1 MRFVLLLLSF
11 LSFSVVQ
18 APANDSTDIV
28 TGQLRPGWR
37 LADGTHM
44 AALHLR
50 LAPGWKTYWR
60 APGDAGIPPVF
71 DWRGTRNLKAVEV
84 LWPAP
89 VIFHQSGLRSV
100 GYVDEVVIPLRIDLA
115 DPTRDARLRAIVDI
129 GVCEDVCVPM
139 RLRVSAELPASGGRL
154 DGAIAA
160 ALADQPIS
168 ADEAGVGPVRCRI
181 TALDDGMR
189 LVAQIPLPPS
199 MPAMD
204 AVIETADPYVWV
216 AEPQVLRD
224 GRMMTATT
232 DLIHVDGGPFAL
244 DRSGL
249 RFTLLGR
256 DQTVDVRGC
265 KG

>member
-1 MRFVLLLLSF
+1 MRFILLLLSF
-11 LSFSVVQ
+11 LSLSVVQ
-18 APANDSTDIV
+18 APADDSADIV
-28 TGQLRPGWR
+28 TGHLRPGWR

-71 DWRGTRNLKAVEV
+71 DWRSTRNLRSVSV
-84 LWPAP
+84 LWPTP
-89 VIFHQSGLRSV
+89 IVFHQSGLRSV
-100 GYVDEVVIPLRIDLA
+100 GYKDEVILPLRIELA

-139 RLRVSAELPASGGRL
+139 RLRVSADLPATGGRL

-168 ADEAGVGPVRCRI
+168 AEDAGIGPVRCRI
-181 TALDDGMR
+181 APLDDGMR
-189 LVAQIPLPPS
+189 LIAQIPVPQN
-199 MPAMD
+199 MPAME

-216 AEPQVLRD
+216 AEPAIARD
-224 GRMMTATT
+224 AGTITATT

-256 DQTVDVRGC
+256 DQTVDIRGC
-265 KG
+265 TG